1 MTALQR
7 LIYRTLTA
15 DSLFRRIVMPKI
27 SIKLPPLD
35 AEDTVEVTVVVN
47 GKSRKYDYRME
58 LFAWEEHAEPHEQ
71 RVMCLKRIVENYDA
85 DWSLVEIGE
94 PSEHEVSILFERR
107 A

>member
-1 MTALQR
+1 
-7 LIYRTLTA
+7 
-15 DSLFRRIVMPKI
+15 MPKI

-71 RVMCLKRIVENYDA
+71 RVMCLKRIVENYDE

-94 PSEHEVSILFERR
+94 PSEHKKCDPQKKTRGIYPIRTPRIGSVKCEV
-107 A
+107 